1 MKVERVKQ
9 QRIRRIIDYPR
20 IANNTDCHR
29 C

>member
-20 IANNTDCHR
+20 IANNADCHR